1 MYFLTKDDKLLEKY
15 NTAQG
20 KVSAD
25 IKKEFYSEPIYNKN
39 FLKTEIR
46 SHGNVVTD
54 YYDKKV
60 PKDSNYTCLAVISLN
75 SALQKKED
83 YYL

>member
-1 MYFLTKDDKLLEKY
+1 MLI
-15 NTAQG
+15 
-20 KVSAD
+20 S
-25 IKKEFYSEPIYNKN
+25 KKSYSEPIYNKN
-39 FLKTEIR
+39 FLKTKIR

-60 PKDSNYTCLAVISLN
+60 PKDSNYTCLAVIGLN
-75 SALQKKED
+75 SALQKNEN